1 MLRGWLREGGLDEK
15 TVNGGA
21 SFESKVLISCYRKQ
35 EKRVGRT
42 KKGRSRNKTTRLWC
56 LDNTFVIDNRAATL
70 FAVLLLLLLVGDFA
84 SRMIIYSMQPR
95 EALLAVGCWSSQK
108 KRVLDFI
115 ERKARCYFFPT
126 LFPNCFRV
134 QIFSFNPF
142 IIIISARFTGMI
154 EWLLSLYARTFWF
167 SHTDRVCVTPR
178 RYVGRQTSH
187 IKHETISL
195 TSLFISKIILPTSY
209 FYTLVD

>member
-1 MLRGWLREGGLDEK
+1 MFGQHVRDWQWSSNSFCRVVVVVVVSRWFCQSNDYLFNATQGG
-15 TVNGGA
+15 
-21 SFESKVLISCYRKQ
+21 S
-35 EKRVGRT
+35 
-42 KKGRSRNKTTRLWC
+42 
-56 LDNTFVIDNRAATL
+56 
-70 FAVLLLLLLVGDFA
+70 
-84 SRMIIYSMQPR
+84 
-95 EALLAVGCWSSQK
+95 VGCWSWQK

-187 IKHETISL
+187 IKHETISF